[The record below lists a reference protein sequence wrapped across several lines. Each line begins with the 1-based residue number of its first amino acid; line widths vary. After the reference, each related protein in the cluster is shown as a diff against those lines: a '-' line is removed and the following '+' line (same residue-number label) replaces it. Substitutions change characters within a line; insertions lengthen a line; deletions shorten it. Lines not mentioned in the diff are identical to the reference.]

1 MKESSIQQF
10 VHWLEERGG
19 SGGLR
24 VFAFCVVCLAALGF
38 LIFDPF
44 AWRIFKGLSHP
55 HAMEQAVVAREV
67 ARGNGF
73 STLVIRPMAMAE
85 FKANEKPENLKGNFP
100 ETYHAPLWPLTLAPF
115 FKVFE
120 GTMEIKPNAGSSPG
134 SLVFAGD
141 RIVLIISVLLFY
153 LGLVVNFRTI
163 NRLFDRTIAWLTV
176 GITLG
181 CYLLWQHAMS
191 GLPQMLL
198 FFLFSLALYFMVRA
212 SQEQVAGKGFLRWLA
227 AAAGMFGL
235 MALAHPLTIWL
246 FLGAAI
252 YSVIAFKPRWR
263 TGLVMAGIFFVL
275 FTPWLVRNQQ
285 VSGNPFGL
293 AWYSQVSS
301 MAWDETAVLRKEELP
316 AFMPR
321 VMQYRGRVQ
330 QGIVAQISNL
340 NEGLGAVVVA
350 PFFFLALLHAFKHPT
365 TFSFRWPLLLM
376 WAFAV
381 IGMAVVGLGKRGSP
395 VAANDLHY
403 LFIPLFAAYGIAL
416 IMVLISRSGFGFPL
430 FRKAILVLLVLVCTL
445 PLQNLLLNPVRMP
458 FHWPPYLP
466 PYIAIL
472 NQWTKKNE
480 LIASDAPWAVAWYA
494 DRKALWLPESMN
506 RLAEIHDNLELDGRF
521 AGVYLTPLTGNL
533 GFFNQIIQGEY
544 KEWLPLILRSKGL
557 GNFPFREM
565 LPLPINGQVV
575 FYSDWTRWSPDTA
588 KAATEVTEEEL
599 SQKKKE
605 TPAESKETEVKEEA
619 APGAL

>member
-1 MKESSIQQF
+1 MKERSIQQF

-19 SGGLR
+19 SSGLR
-24 VFAFCVVCLAALGF
+24 VFAFCVVCLTALGF

-44 AWRIFKGLSHP
+44 GWRIFKGLSHP
-55 HAMEQAVVAREV
+55 YAMEQAVVAREV
-67 ARGNGF
+67 ARGNGY
-73 STLVIRPMAMAE
+73 STLVIRPAAMAE
-85 FKANEKPENLKGNFP
+85 FKANEKPENLKGNVP
-100 ETYHAPLWPLTLAPF
+100 ETYHAPLWPLMLAPL
-115 FKVFE
+115 FKIFE
-120 GTMEIKPNAGSSPG
+120 GTMEIKEAAGSSPG

-141 RIVLIISVLLFY
+141 RIVLILSVLLFY

-163 NRLFDRTIAWLTV
+163 GRLFDRTIAWLTA

-181 CYLLWQHAMS
+181 CYLFWQHAMS

-212 SQEQVAGKGFLRWLA
+212 SQEQEAEKGFLRWLA

-252 YSVIAFKPRWR
+252 YSVIAYKPRWR
-263 TGLVMAGIFFVL
+263 TGLVMVGIFLVL

-293 AWYSQVSS
+293 AWYSQISTIVGSES
-301 MAWDETAVLRKEELP
+301 AVLRAETLP
-316 AFMPR
+316 KFVPQ
-321 VMQYRGRVQ
+321 VMHYRSRIQHDV
-330 QGIVAQISNL
+330 VEQISNL
-340 NEGLGAVVVA
+340 NQGLGAVVVA
-350 PFFFLALLHAFKHPT
+350 PFFFLALLHAFKRQA

-376 WAFAV
+376 WGLAV
-381 IGMAVVGLGKRGSP
+381 IGMAIVGLGKQSSP

-403 LFIPLFAAYGIAL
+403 LFIPFFAAYGMAL
-416 IMVLISRSGFGFPL
+416 IMVMISRSGLGFPL
-430 FRKAILVLLVLVCTL
+430 FRKGVLVLLVLVCTL
-445 PLQNLLLNPVRMP
+445 PLQNLLLNPQRMP

-472 NQWTKKNE
+472 NQWTKPNE

-494 DRKALWLPESMN
+494 DRKALWLPASMN

-544 KEWLPLILRSKGL
+544 KDWLPLILRSKGL
-557 GNFPFREM
+557 GNFPFTQM

-575 FYSDWTRWSPDTA
+575 FYSDWTRWSPDSA

-599 SQKKKE
+599 RQKKKE
-605 TPAESKETEVKEEA
+605 TPAEPEDAEAKQEA
-619 APGAL
+619 APEAL